1 MYVDRSVWD
10 WLTWVGYGPDVLS
23 VNDPED
29 EAVLLNSDFA
39 DRLSRGTEFK
49 EILERLSIYYEI
61 PFSKQQILSN
71 ITSGDTS
78 SQRKHNW
85 ELILRFLA
93 QIGFRV
99 DNTIASELS
108 NPNEAVIR
116 GFLGDLHDFLPQ
128 KMPENEQEEPMRSY
142 GDSHD
147 GQRKAKMSEVT
158 FHEQFMDSNPGP
170 STSAHLGREQPQARG
185 KLL

>member
-1 MYVDRSVWD
+1 MGLADLGRLWTRRPLRQRPRRRS
-10 WLTWVGYGPDVLS
+10 GAPA
-23 VNDPED
+23 P
-29 EAVLLNSDFA
+29 
-39 DRLSRGTEFK
+39 

-61 PFSKQQILSN
+61 PFSKQQILTN
-71 ITSGDTS
+71 ITSGDTG

-99 DNTIASELS
+99 DSAIASELS

-116 GFLGDLHDFLPQ
+116 GFLGDLREFLPEKTQ
-128 KMPENEQEEPMRSY
+128 EPEQEDPMRNY
-142 GDSHD
+142 PDSPEA
-147 GQRKAKMSEVT
+147 QRKPKMSEVT

-170 STSAHLGREQPQARG
+170 STSAHLGREQPQVRG
-185 KLL
+185 RSR

>member
-1 MYVDRSVWD
+1 MYVDRNIWE
-10 WLTWVGYGPDVLS
+10 WLCWVGYGPDVLS
-23 VNDPED
+23 VDDPGD
-29 EAVLLNSDFA
+29 EAVLLRPDFTE
-39 DRLSRGTEFK
+39 RLFRGTEFK

-61 PFSKQQILSN
+61 PFSKQQVLGN
-71 ITSGDTS
+71 ITSGETV

-85 ELILRFLA
+85 ELILRFMA

-99 DNTIASELS
+99 DNAIASELS

-116 GFLGDLHDFLPQ
+116 GFLGDLREFLPE
-128 KMPENEQEEPMRSY
+128 KYPENEQEEPQRSY
-142 GDSHD
+142 PDSPDIHK
-147 GQRKAKMSEVT
+147 KAKMSEVT

-185 KLL
+185 SHR